1 MTVAAELHVIIVAP
15 EGVTGSLRVLIE
27 RLAGLGIG
35 TQTVEDVSAAAALA
49 GHAPANPPALLVD
62 LRELTSGDPDEQR
75 LATEAIKR
83 ALFVLPQCTPIAVT
97 HEAPTTL
104 MLACVRA
111 GAADLIDLGLEG
123 TAAVRQVVTRV
134 WLRQRERLADAESTA
149 ALRGIVE
156 DLLKDLIKTE
166 RRSLAL
172 EDRRDDK
179 NGARPPAIVIVE
191 PDRPLA
197 EELAHRLE
205 AAGLTTYAFVR
216 GEDAAAATEAFD
228 LAIIAAQL
236 PGIDGIATLAQL
248 RERIPGLP
256 AFLLTA
262 GRDGAL
268 AAQAADLGVV
278 GFIDKPVSD
287 LAGTVGRIG
296 ALAADAAGRA
306 REHSY
311 LERIKDRHEH
321 VLARY
326 RALPRD
332 R

>member
-1 MTVAAELHVIIVAP
+1 MTVTTDLHVLIVAP
-15 EGVTGSLRVLIE
+15 DGVTGSLRVLIE
-27 RLAGLGIG
+27 RLAGLGIR
-35 TQTVEDVSAAAALA
+35 TATVQDVAAAAALA
-49 GHAPANPPALLVD
+49 AHAPDNPPALLLD
-62 LRELTSGDPDEQR
+62 LRELTSGDPDEQQ
-75 LATEAIKR
+75 LATAALKR

-97 HEAPTTL
+97 HEAPPTL

-123 TAAVRQVVTRV
+123 TAAVRQIVTRV
-134 WLRQRERLADAESTA
+134 WLRQRERLAEAESTG
-149 ALRGIVE
+149 ALRGMVE

-172 EDRRDDK
+172 EDR
-179 NGARPPAIVIVE
+179 GAARPAAIVIVE

-197 EELAHRLE
+197 DELAHRLE

-216 GEDAAAATEAFD
+216 GEDAIAATEAFD
-228 LAIIAAQL
+228 LAVVAAQL
-236 PGIDGIATLAQL
+236 PGIDGLETITQL
-248 RERIPGLP
+248 RERLPGLP
-256 AFLLTA
+256 AFLMTSVP
-262 GRDGAL
+262 DGAL
-268 AAQAADLGVV
+268 AAHAADLGVV
-278 GFIDKPVSD
+278 GFVQKPVTDVLEIVARLS
-287 LAGTVGRIG
+287 G
-296 ALAADAAGRA
+296 LAADALGRA

-332 R
+332 P